1 MRKAIFAVAVVL
13 LLGIGSVAVARVDHG
28 WGRPGDAA
36 DRVGILEEVL
46 GDLVTDGVIT
56 QEQADAITTAVEGKK
71 EEMAEQ
77 RQQLKEQLKSFWEDD
92 VLTTEEI
99 EQLPFAQRILESEK
113 LSEALEDGRITKEEM
128 KELRSE
134 KSAFGKRGGR
144 HGGGRH

>member
-28 WGRPGDAA
+28 WGRSGDAA

-113 LSEALEDGRITKEEM
+113 LSEALEDGQITKEEM

-134 KSAFGKRGGR
+134 GKAFRKRGGR
-144 HGGGRH
+144 HGSGRH